1 MVRKR
6 GVYRSVKDCIQVIR
20 LYKPFGL
27 YVVGEKILFGRE
39 KVYCS
44 RMLAAMITIGFQLI
58 VWGRAKIVLSAAG
71 FREQS
76 SSYKANGHI

>member
-1 MVRKR
+1 MFLNR
-6 GVYRSVKDCIQVIR
+6 GVYGSVKDCIQVIR
-20 LYKPFGL
+20 LYKRVGL

-58 VWGRAKIVLSAAG
+58 V
-71 FREQS
+71 
-76 SSYKANGHI
+76 